1 MMKYINRN
9 LRDKLIFT
17 AQYLSISLMWVFV
30 IGITLWIINLIYL
43 SVDLKDAPGIS
54 IGISLVAIPVFLT
67 LAGILTYVF
76 VGFHSKG
83 KNDFNNAPGD

>member
-83 KNDFNNAPGD
+83 KNNFINTPGD

>member
-1 MMKYINRN
+1 MKYVNRN
-9 LRDKLIFT
+9 LRDRIIFT
-17 AQYLSISLMWVFV
+17 AQYISISLMWIFV

-54 IGISLVAIPVFLT
+54 IGISLIAIPVFLT

-76 VGFHSKG
+76 VGFHSKR
-83 KNDFNNAPGD
+83 KNNFNNTPGN